1 MIRAS
6 RTAQPLVIAFIDID
20 GLKSVNDGP
29 GGHAAG
35 DRLITEVAA
44 TLVAGLRPY
53 DLVIRYGG
61 DEFLCVLPGLTAA
74 DATRRFDLIR
84 TSLAAATEGGSV
96 SVGIATL
103 AEHDL
108 LDALVARADAALYQG
123 REQRRSAAAQRDGAA
138 DGG

>member
-1 MIRAS
+1 MTRAS
-6 RTAQPLVIAFIDID
+6 RTAQPLAIAFLDID

-35 DRLITEVAA
+35 DRLIIEAAA
-44 TLVAGLRPY
+44 TLVASLRPY

-74 DATRRFDLIR
+74 EATRRFDLIR
-84 TSLAAATEGGSV
+84 RSLAAAADGCSV

-103 AEHDL
+103 AERDQ
-108 LDALVARADAALYQG
+108 LDALVARADADLYRG
-123 REQRRSAAAQRDGAA
+123 REQRRSAAAQSDGAA